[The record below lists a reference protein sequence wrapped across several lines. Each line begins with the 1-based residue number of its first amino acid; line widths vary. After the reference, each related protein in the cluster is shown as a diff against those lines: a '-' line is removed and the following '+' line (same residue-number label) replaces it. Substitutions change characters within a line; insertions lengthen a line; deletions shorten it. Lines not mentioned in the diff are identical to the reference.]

1 MAAGMK
7 KALSMDELDVALADP
22 ALQAWKVRDGMLHRE
37 YRFDSFVEAFSFMT
51 AVALRAEASS
61 HHPEWT
67 NVYDRVTVDLFTH
80 DSGGI
85 TERDV
90 ALALQMERLAAG
102 RTLS

>member
-1 MAAGMK
+1 MALAMI
-7 KALSMDELDVALADP
+7 KALSTDELAVTLTDP
-22 ALQAWKVRDGMLHRE
+22 ALQAWKVREGMLHRE
-37 YRFDSFVEAFSFMT
+37 YRFDTFVDAFSFMT
-51 AVALRAEASS
+51 AVALRAEALS
-61 HHPEWT
+61 HHPEWSNT
-67 NVYDRVTVDLFTH
+67 YGRVTVDLFTH